1 VKNNRVLDKR
11 ILAIAVTTAMF
22 GAGAAQAYTTLNIG
36 WQLGNT
42 VATERVTLDNA
53 SASNATSN
61 YYIGHNGTLQIGN
74 NMTSIY
80 GTIDGSDAYRTTNGT
95 LVVDGDDHFG
105 NVTIEGSTLTLYG
118 NVGATNATGNFTL
131 EAGTTLYL
139 ADNMTT
145 FRTSNLTIG
154 TNSKLYT
161 GNNASQGY
169 NRGDSGTTNAL
180 TLTSNITMRDGSI
193 LYVGNSTTITG
204 SISGETAG
212 QGTLNLV
219 GNFTTGGNIGVSTL
233 GGKSAN
239 TLAEI
244 AISSNNTL
252 FLEHQMGATNIYV
265 NGTLTSMGGN
275 VTSGTTYLNEDGV
288 LNLFTPAETLSAGG
302 NSKLVWQAIEG
313 LNGRNGTVNINGTFA
328 TEGVIGGNNNGLD
341 AINID
346 AMNNADTNPGADIGG
361 SWVFQTAGHI
371 DGITVTFAHSVN
383 ATTINLGQSNSQ
395 NNNTLT
401 VTKSDDGANI
411 VIAGNIAGSGNYT
424 SGGND
429 VRGIL
434 NIDTD
439 TDVTGTTGTSG
450 AYLSETTVATGVIL
464 TAQGSIYSGNIT
476 LEQTSSATGT
486 NATLALNGTS
496 GSSYNVKGGINGG
509 SSNTGE
515 GLVDINSG
523 NWTFDSEI
531 GTTNLI
537 SAMRIEDA
545 AWANFSKDISAN
557 ETLYVNGTINISGS
571 LSITALDANGNGSGF
586 ELSGTL
592 SQSTNAT
599 LQISDDAILT
609 LGRKTEAGVNEGDGA
624 NFVNATIRLKGAG
637 TTSYNSNST
646 AAINIGANNQTIT
659 LNQVTIDMFGNNN
672 NTYSDGQ
679 VVNIIGRGSD
689 LMNNGTLKVTG
700 SVSVLDSSAM
710 LSFSENSANFVTG
723 SGTNNQTGDSALQV
737 TVNYASAST
746 LGLTGNTKAT
756 YDGAKTAIS
765 MDSAIFDALAS
776 MATNALVDSA
786 VATLHPATG
795 GSAAASAAISGSS
808 IGTANT
814 RMAYVRQTGLGRGM
828 NAGGGAQDE
837 SMWLQIF
844 GANIDQDTV
853 SGISGYDANGQGL
866 ALGIDGLSADGTTR
880 IGIAGSFA
888 NTDVDGKDSTTK
900 TTEDIDT
907 TQVMVYA
914 TKEYTDGMY
923 LQGVAS
929 YSFNANTGTRRI
941 LVGAVD
947 RTASSS
953 YDSGLFSI
961 DVEAGWPK
969 EDGGITI
976 TPTIGLNISS
986 LSTDAYTETGA
997 GNMNLKVTPT
1007 DVNTVEGKIGAKITG
1022 KSVDADG
1029 GIGRPE
1035 IRVGVSHNFGDGT
1048 ADSTSTFTSGGSSFT
1063 TKGVDTDSTKVDVG
1077 LGYTYTTPE
1086 GDTEISVN
1094 ADGRHS
1100 SSYLQF
1106 GGGLTVKWKF

>member
-1 VKNNRVLDKR
+1 MNTRETEKTTNSRLFNKG
-11 ILAIAVTTAMF
+11 ILSAAVATAMF
-22 GAGAAQAYTTLNIG
+22 GAGAAQAYDTLSI
-36 WQLGNT
+36 LGENSDTYTNT
-42 VATERVTLDNA
+42 RVTLDNA

-244 AISSNNTL
+244 AISSGNTL
-252 FLEHQMGATNIYV
+252 FLEHQAGATSIFV
-265 NGTLTSMGGN
+265 NGTLTSSGGN
-275 VTSGTTYLNEDGV
+275 VTSGTTYLSENGV
-288 LNLFTPAETLSAGG
+288 LNLFTSAGEELSG
-302 NSKLVWQAIEG
+302 GGESKLTWTAIEG
-313 LNGRNGTVNINGTFA
+313 LNGRNGTVNINGTF
-328 TEGVIGGNNNGLD
+328 TTNGVIGGNNNGLD
-341 AINID
+341 TINID
-346 AMNNADTNPGADIGG
+346 ALNSADTNPGANTGTPT
-361 SWVFQTAGHI
+361 WQTAGNPN
-371 DGITVTFAHSVN
+371 GVTVTFAHSVN
-383 ATTINLGQSNSQ
+383 ATTINVGQSNSQ
-395 NNNTLT
+395 NNNTLIT
-401 VTKSDDGANI
+401 SKSDDGANI
-411 VIAGNIAGSGNYT
+411 VIAGNIAGGGNYT

-429 VRGIL
+429 ARG
-434 NIDTD
+434 NFFAQTD
-439 TDVTGTTGTSG
+439 TDVTGTIGTSA
-450 AYLSETTVATGVIL
+450 AYLASTNVTTSVIL
-464 TAQGSIYSGNIT
+464 TAKGSIYSGNIT

-496 GSSYNVKGGINGG
+496 GTSYDVKGGINGG

-537 SAMRIEDA
+537 SAMRIEDG

-592 SQSTNAT
+592 SQATNAT

-609 LGRKTEAGVNEGDGA
+609 LGRKTEAGVDEGDGA

-659 LNQVTIDMFGNNN
+659 LNQVTIDMVGSN

-689 LMNNGTLKVTG
+689 LMNNGTLIVTG
-700 SVSVLDSSAM
+700 SVDVLDNSAM
-710 LSFSENSANFVTG
+710 LSFSENSANFITG
-723 SGTNNQTGDSALQV
+723 SGSNNQTGDSALQV
-737 TVNYASAST
+737 TVNYATAST

-756 YDGAKTAIS
+756 YDSAKTVIHLDNTIFNAL
-765 MDSAIFDALAS
+765 SAMS
-776 MATNALVDSA
+776 TNAKVDA
-786 VATLHPATG
+786 AIATLHPATG
-795 GSAAASAAISGSS
+795 GAEAASASISGSS
-808 IGTANT
+808 MSTAST
-814 RMAYVRQTGLGRGM
+814 RMTYTRQTGLGKGM
-828 NAGGGAQDE
+828 NAGGATLDE
-837 SMWLQIF
+837 SMWVQIF
-844 GANIDQDTV
+844 GANVDQDNV
-853 SGISGYDANGQGL
+853 SGVSGYDADGQGL
-866 ALGIDGLSADGTTR
+866 AMGIDGMSEDGTTR

-888 NTDVDGKDSTTK
+888 NTDVTGKDSTTK
-900 TTEDIDT
+900 TTTDIDT
-907 TQVMVYA
+907 TQVM
-914 TKEYTDGMY
+914 
-923 LQGVAS
+923 
-929 YSFNANTGTRRI
+929 
-941 LVGAVD
+941 
-947 RTASSS
+947 
-953 YDSGLFSI
+953 
-961 DVEAGWPK
+961 
-969 EDGGITI
+969 
-976 TPTIGLNISS
+976 
-986 LSTDAYTETGA
+986 
-997 GNMNLKVTPT
+997 
-1007 DVNTVEGKIGAKITG
+1007 KITLM
-1022 KSVDADG
+1022 VC
-1029 GIGRPE
+1029 
-1035 IRVGVSHNFGDGT
+1035 T
-1048 ADSTSTFTSGGSSFT
+1048 
-1063 TKGVDTDSTKVDVG
+1063 
-1077 LGYTYTTPE
+1077 
-1086 GDTEISVN
+1086 
-1094 ADGRHS
+1094 
-1100 SSYLQF
+1100 
-1106 GGGLTVKWKF
+1106 